1 MKPRITSRDFLLGY
15 MLVIHTLSD
24 RRGDTHTAVSAFVE
38 LLRSVL
44 YQDTGL
50 ILEPFP
56 DFVRVEAP

>member
-1 MKPRITSRDFLLGY
+1 MLG
-15 MLVIHTLSD
+15 IHTLSD

-56 DFVRVEAP
+56 DFVRVEDP